1 MQNHSLLVRKSHP
14 LRGERPRPSSAAFLM
29 RGGFVL
35 LVLAALFG
43 GLLWSVPSLAQQAT
57 AVTPMSQRPPQELVA
72 SVTRDILETI
82 KNDKSLQQRDLRRLS
97 ELVDQKVMPVVNFS
111 RMTALA
117 MGRHWRTANP
127 EQQQRLLAA
136 FRDLLMLTYSEA
148 LRYAPEATI
157 DIRPARYLP
166 SDEDVIVRTALIRPG
181 KEPIPLD
188 YRLQK
193 TPDGWKIYD
202 FNVLGLWMVEHYRSQ
217 FTQLVSARGID
228 GLITT
233 LEEKNQALRQAAAS
247 GKG

>member
-1 MQNHSLLVRKSHP
+1 M
-14 LRGERPRPSSAAFLM
+14 FL
-29 RGGFVL
+29 GATPG
-35 LVLAALFG
+35 
-43 GLLWSVPSLAQQAT
+43 LAQQAT
-57 AVTPMSQRPPQELVA
+57 AATPMSQRPPQELVA

-97 ELVDQKVMPVVNFS
+97 ELVDQKVMPVVNFP

-117 MGRHWRTANP
+117 MGRHWRTASP
-127 EQQQRLLAA
+127 DQQQRLVAA

-193 TPDGWKIYD
+193 TADGWKIYD

-217 FTQLVSARGID
+217 FTQLVSAKGVD

-233 LEEKNQALRQAAAS
+233 LEEKNQALRQAVAS